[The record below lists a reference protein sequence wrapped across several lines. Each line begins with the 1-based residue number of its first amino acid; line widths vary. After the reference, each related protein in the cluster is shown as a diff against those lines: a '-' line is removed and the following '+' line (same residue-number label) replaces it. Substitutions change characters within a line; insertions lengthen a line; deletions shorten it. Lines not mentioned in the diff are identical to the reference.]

1 LVRFLYPSFSK
12 NQRQK
17 KTTEIVE
24 DIEPDDSDNEDIAAA
39 EEVVVDDQ
47 VEQDDDGQ
55 IEHDRETVKSSRDK
69 AIGDMWAFYQVRMT
83 PEEEKMALRIF
94 PAVYISHS
102 LMQYL
107 NL

>member
-1 LVRFLYPSFSK
+1 M
-12 NQRQK
+12 
-17 KTTEIVE
+17 E
-24 DIEPDDSDNEDIAAA
+24 DIEPDDSDNDEDIAAA
-39 EEVVVDDQ
+39 EEAIVDDQ

-55 IEHDRETVKSSRDK
+55 IEHDREAVKSSHDQVIR
-69 AIGDMWAFYQVRMT
+69 DMWVFYKVRMT
-83 PEEEKMALRIF
+83 SEEEKMALGIF

>member
-1 LVRFLYPSFSK
+1 
-12 NQRQK
+12 
-17 KTTEIVE
+17 VE